1 MKLTEQLL
9 ASKGTKKFDV
19 LGLGEVMLR
28 LSPEGRERIVQGN
41 LFEKRVGSSEL
52 SVISG
57 VSVLGGQAGIITKLP
72 DTEIGSFVI
81 NSMRSCGVSDRYV
94 VRDTS
99 DEARL
104 GVYYYEVGSN
114 PRKTSV
120 VYDRKRSSVTTLKVD
135 ELPEDM
141 FKSTR
146 IFHTSGITL
155 ALCPELR
162 ATAKELMKRFKENG
176 AVISFDVNF
185 RASLWSEEES
195 RAAITEILPLVDIFF
210 VSEESSRRMF
220 GKSGTLE
227 EIMKSYCEEYGVRMV
242 ATTSREVITPNL
254 HNFGSTVYSY
264 DEDKFYTEKP
274 YNGIEIVD
282 RLGSGDAYVGGALF
296 AMLEGLS
303 FEGAMKYGNACSAI
317 KNTIIG
323 DLPAFSRRDV
333 DRIISAHN
341 STGNQSEMNR

>member
-1 MKLTEQLL
+1 MKLTEQL
-9 ASKGTKKFDV
+9 ASTNGQKTYDA

-41 LFEKRVGSSEL
+41 VFEKRVGGSEL
-52 SVISG
+52 NVISC
-57 VSVLGGQAGIITKLP
+57 VSALGKRTGLITKLP
-72 DTEIGSFVI
+72 DTEIGSYIV
-81 NSMRSCGVSDRYV
+81 NSVRGCGVWDEYI

-104 GVYYYEVGSN
+104 GVYYYEAGSS

-120 VYDRKRSSVTTLKVD
+120 IYDRLRSSVTTLKVD
-135 ELPEDM
+135 ELPGEM

-162 ATAKELMKRFKENG
+162 ATAGELIRRFKENG
-176 AVISFDVNF
+176 AVITFDVNF

-195 RAAITEILPLVDIFF
+195 RAAITEILPLIDIFF

-220 GKSGTLE
+220 GKTGTLE
-227 EIMKSYCEEYGVRMV
+227 EIMKSYCDEYGVRMV

-254 HNFGSTVYSY
+254 HNFGSAVYSR
-264 DEDKFYTEKP
+264 DEDSFYTEKA
-274 YNGIEIVD
+274 YDGIEIVD

-296 AMLEGLS
+296 AMLDGLG
-303 FEGAMKYGNACSAI
+303 FEGAVRYGNACAAL
-317 KNTIIG
+317 KNTIVG
-323 DLPAFSRRDV
+323 DLPAFSKRDV
-333 DRIISAHN
+333 DRIITAHN
-341 STGNQSEMNR
+341 ATGKQSEMNR